1 MINFTVGPVQSSEEV
16 RAIGTEN
23 TPYFRT
29 AEFSAIML
37 ENEKMLLK
45 LAKAPKDSRIVFL
58 TGSGTAAMEAAVI
71 NTLTKEDK
79 ALVVNGGG
87 FGERFVELCELH
99 KVPHEAIELE
109 AGKTLTADDL
119 ARYDGQGYTAF
130 LVNLDETS
138 TGVLYHLD
146 LIHDFC
152 KRNNIYLIVDAIS
165 SFLADHIDMERY
177 GIDLMLTGSQKA
189 LAVPPG
195 ISIVFLTP
203 TALERVERI
212 ESGCMYLDF
221 SDALKNGERGQTP
234 FTPAVTIL
242 LQIHKRLCEIEE
254 QGGAESEV
262 ARIEGLAKYF
272 REKVKAFPFEIF
284 TDSPSNA
291 VTSLYTK
298 KGNAK
303 EIFELL
309 KNEYGIWICPNG
321 GDIGNYLFRVG
332 HIGNLTTKDYD
343 ELLDAFGKLQE
354 RGVI

>member
-16 RAIGTEN
+16 RSIGAEN

-29 AEFSAIML
+29 PEFSEIML
-37 ENEKMLLK
+37 DNEKKLLK
-45 LAKAPKDSRIVFL
+45 MAKAPEGSRVVFL
-58 TGSGTAAMEAAVI
+58 TGSGTAAMEASVM
-71 NTLTKEDK
+71 NTLSGDDK

-87 FGERFVELCELH
+87 FGERFVELCALH
-99 KVPHEAIELE
+99 KIPHEEIKLE
-109 AGKTLTADDL
+109 AGKPLTADDL
-119 ARYDGQGYTAF
+119 KKYDGAGFTAF

-138 TGVLYHLD
+138 TGVFYDLE

-152 KRNNIYLIVDAIS
+152 RRNNIYLIVDAIS
-165 SFLADHIDMERY
+165 SFLADEIDMERY
-177 GIDLMLTGSQKA
+177 DIGLMITGSQKA

-195 ISIVFLTP
+195 ISIVFLAP
-203 TALERVERI
+203 EALKRVERI
-212 ESGCMYLDF
+212 ESGIMYLDF
-221 SDALKNGERGQTP
+221 KDALKNGERGQTP
-234 FTPAVTIL
+234 FTPAVTTL

-262 ARIEGLAKYF
+262 ARIKALAEYF
-272 REKVKAFPFEIF
+272 REKVRAFPFELF

-303 EIFELL
+303 EIFTVL
-309 KNEYGIWICPNG
+309 KDEYGIWICPNG

-332 HIGNLTTKDYD
+332 HIGHLTTDDYD
-343 ELLDAFGKLQE
+343 ELLSAFGKLQE
-354 RGVI
+354 RGIL